1 VIPLTLHL
9 DCEQS
14 PLVSAVDSKLVV
26 GDGTVTDIGL
36 LRHGTVS
43 GKATVAVVVTL
54 DGGNKII
61 GQTTWAL
68 LRTAFA
74 GLAASPIVAEEV
86 IDP

>member
-1 VIPLTLHL
+1 MIPLTLHL
-9 DCEQS
+9 DVEQT
-14 PLVSAVDSKLVV
+14 PLVSPADSKKVV
-26 GDGTVTDIGL
+26 GDGMVTDIGL
-36 LRHGTVS
+36 LRHGTQEGRASV
-43 GKATVAVVVTL
+43 GIVITM

-74 GLAASPIVAEEV
+74 GLAASAIVAEEV